1 MKSSS
6 FLSRFFKQGIIIG
19 ASLSLSL
26 LLASCG
32 GGNTTTSSTST
43 VALSGPPAAAPAAN
57 TATVTGPRN
66 NYSIKRTAASFT
78 LTDRGFA
85 GGTTTLLSSHTAVQF
100 SDFIVNLQI
109 GDKSKTI
116 PAATLN
122 SIIELYI
129 AFFNRVPD
137 ANGLAYWID
146 QSKAGMTPDAMANNF
161 YAAALLYS
169 DVTHYTKDMSNT
181 DFVKMI
187 YKNVLGRT
195 EVDQQGLDYWTAALA
210 KPAGTAGAETRG
222 TLIKAIVAA
231 AHGFKGDAQYG
242 YVADLLDNKIAV
254 GTYFAVQQG
263 LNYLTDADSITNGVA
278 IAAAVTATD
287 ISAAK
292 SIIGV
297 NDPTFDLRN
306 AAPAPQVTMKT
317 SMGDIVIELNP
328 TKAPITSGNF
338 LRYVDVGFYSNKIFH
353 RVISNFMIQGGGFT
367 TDLVQASTYPPIKLE
382 VNNGLSNV
390 RGTIAMARTSI
401 LDSATSQFY
410 INVVDNTF
418 LDTSGGGYAVFGQV
432 VSGMEI
438 VDKIKQVPTTT
449 RSGYSDVPVTNII
462 ILSVERSN

>member
-6 FLSRFFKQGIIIG
+6 FLSRFFKQGIIFG

-32 GGNTTTSSTST
+32 GGNTNTSSTST

-57 TATVTGPRN
+57 TATMTGPRN

-122 SIIELYI
+122 SIIEMYI

-161 YAAALLYS
+161 YATALLYS

-328 TKAPITSGNF
+328 TKAPITSANF